1 MIDTDYEQH
10 IIGTPAGQ
18 WYARWWESAVRQRVR
33 ELCVESDG
41 RYAGDALVCVP
52 PTDGGAVAL
61 RDGDGE
67 AHGITIGWP
76 VESRAEAR
84 AARLRALGFEDPTEE
99 QLARFAL
106 TRIP

>member
-1 MIDTDYEQH
+1 MIDTDYDRAEMMPWP
-10 IIGTPAGQ
+10 IEP
-18 WYARWWESAVRQRVR
+18 WRARWWEASAWQDVRD
-33 ELCVESDG
+33 LDDG
-41 RYAGDALVCVP
+41 IARVCVP